1 MSDEKK
7 AHLDVIDDTLG
18 FDENVTFDVLALL
31 YDPGGG
37 LKKTEAEGRLVL
49 TDRRLIFGTAKHGVL
64 VDLAIKDLRVP
75 VSVTHKWMMA
85 HLFVETD
92 TRTKHTFVLTKSTA
106 RGIALAINKASSA

>member
-37 LKKTEAEGRLVL
+37 LKKTEAEGRLSS
-49 TDRRLIFGTAKHGVL
+49 LIGGSSSVHEVPFLRTLALQGTGS
-64 VDLAIKDLRVP
+64 DGR
-75 VSVTHKWMMA
+75 
-85 HLFVETD
+85 
-92 TRTKHTFVLTKSTA
+92 
-106 RGIALAINKASSA
+106 